1 LQFIDNNI
9 RILVKVSRNALI

>member
-1 LQFIDNNI
+1 LKFIDNNI